1 MSEALSDTLHER
13 PTAST
18 PARPARHAEP
28 ASTAAGAAPRMP
40 RRRQPWAVHA
50 ALAAGAVVMVFP
62 FVWQALTAFKTFQS
76 SVQVPPQVLPDP
88 WVFTNF
94 GEVFA
99 TMPFGSMFL
108 NSVLLTVLR
117 TLGQVVLCTMA
128 GYAFARLQFP
138 GRTVIFVAF
147 LSVLM
152 VPTQLYLLPQYEIVQ
167 ALGWLDSLPGLVM
180 PGIFSAFGTFL
191 MRQFFMSLPAE
202 LEEAARLDGANPW
215 QAFWRV
221 MVPLARPGIIALT
234 VFTVLWSWN
243 DLLWPLVVTTSPEK
257 MPLSVGLAQMVGL
270 HGTNFPVL
278 MAGALLATLPMLI
291 TFMFLQRQF
300 IQGIAFTGSKG

>member
-1 MSEALSDTLHER
+1 MSEALTDT
-13 PTAST
+13 A
-18 PARPARHAEP
+18 PARPAA
-28 ASTAAGAAPRMP
+28 TAATRPAARTAPRTTPAATTP
-40 RRRQPWAVHA
+40 RRRQPWVVHA
-50 ALAAGAVVMVFP
+50 LLAAGAVVMVFP
-62 FVWQALTAFKTFQS
+62 FAWQLLTAFKTFQA
-76 SVQVPPQVLPDP
+76 SVQVPPSILPDP

-99 TMPFGSMFL
+99 SMPFGSMFL

-117 TLGQVVLCTMA
+117 TAGQVVLCTMA
-128 GYAFARLQFP
+128 GYAFARLSFP
-138 GRTVIFVAF
+138 GRNVIFVAF

-180 PGIFSAFGTFL
+180 PGVFSAFGTFL

-215 QAFWRV
+215 QAFSRV
-221 MVPLARPGIIALT
+221 MVPLARPGIVALT

-270 HGTNFPVL
+270 HGTDFPVL
-278 MAGALLATLPMLI
+278 MAGALLATLPMLL
-291 TFMFLQRQF
+291 TFMVLQRQF